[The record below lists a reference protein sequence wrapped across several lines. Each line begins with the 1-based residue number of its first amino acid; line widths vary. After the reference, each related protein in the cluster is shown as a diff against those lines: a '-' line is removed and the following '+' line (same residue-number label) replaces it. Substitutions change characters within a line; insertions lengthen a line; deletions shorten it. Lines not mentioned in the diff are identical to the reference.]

1 MLKSVF
7 IGSSV
12 YALTFVASPVYAQD
26 AASPAEEDYNGLA
39 EIIVTAQKRVEDG
52 QKAPLAV
59 TVITADTLAAA
70 HVNGATDLQ
79 RVIPNLNAQAGGGAG
94 DPGGSNTVFTIRGL
108 GASATGPQGSA
119 GVAAHFDG
127 VYRQDG
133 ISNSEFFDLERI
145 EVDPGPQGT
154 LYGRSAAAG
163 AINIIPAKPTKE
175 NEGAASVTYGNYDT
189 LITQGMINLSMSDM
203 FSVRAAFQTQKHD
216 GYYSN
221 GYDDLDSTSGRLQ
234 FLITPSEQLSIR
246 LAANFAQLRGV
257 GAGNVFTAGP
267 NLPNLVALVPR
278 AGNADPRKASV
289 SDLCLING
297 LLNTCRQSIRINKT
311 SALAEISYDFGAAVL
326 TLLPAWNKSDRQS
339 RNAGAPLPLSVYDQ
353 VPYDNEQLNFEGRL
367 SSSADSDFKWVVG
380 GNFYQNSVDTTV
392 DQFINVII
400 PAIPL
405 PTPPFPP
412 GTVVRGVA
420 ASNAFLIQDS
430 RQTSKAIFGQATYPV
445 TDTIRVTVGARYN
458 WDKSTVT
465 EILGNVTSAVYVN
478 SGFPPLVGRV
488 LQNLLPAPITTP
500 PQFGAQSIN
509 AFTYRVAVDA
519 DIGPDSIIYA
529 SVGSGYKPGGLND
542 GGPRSSTPTT
552 NPNFALAPEQFF
564 GPERVTHFELGSK
577 NRFFDNTLQVNAVVW
592 YDDYKNYQNGQTQ
605 VVNPLQ
611 FGAIG
616 FVVTN
621 AGQARIFGGELDIKW
636 QPTPNDLIGVS
647 VNYLNTKFTSYLAPA
662 YLGPNGP
669 APALDV
675 TGFRLPNAPK
685 VSGNISY
692 QHTFDL
698 GGTGKLVASAFSH
711 LTSGYYVYFAQS
723 PGTYQKSYTST
734 TLDLTWS
741 SEDEQF
747 AVSAFVSNLENEDVK
762 VFGGT
767 TAGYTQNG
775 FAAPRTYGGKI
786 SVKF

>member
-1 MLKSVF
+1 MLKTTL
-7 IGSSV
+7 IGSSIF
-12 YALTFVASPVYAQD
+12 ALTIAASPLYAQD
-26 AASPAEEDYNGLA
+26 TAPQADENNSGLA
-39 EIIVTAQKRVEDG
+39 EIVVTAQKRVEDG

-59 TVITADTLAAA
+59 TVLTADVLASA
-70 HVNGATDLQ
+70 HINGATDLQ
-79 RVIPNLNAQAGGGAG
+79 RVIPNLTAQVGGGAG
-94 DPGGSNTVFTIRGL
+94 DPGGGNTVFSIRGL
-108 GASATGPQGSA
+108 GASSTGPQGSS

-163 AINIIPAKPTKE
+163 AINIIPAKPTQE

-203 FSVRAAFQTQKHD
+203 FSLRAAFQTQKHD

-221 GYDDLDSTSGRLQ
+221 GYDDLDAISGRLQ
-234 FLITPSEQLSIR
+234 FLITPDENLSIR
-246 LAANFAQLRGV
+246 LATNFARLRGV

-297 LLNTCRQSIRINKT
+297 LLNTCQQSIRINKT
-311 SALAEISYDFGAAVL
+311 SVLAEINYDFGGAVL
-326 TLLPAWNKSDRQS
+326 TLLPAWNSAKRES

-353 VPYDNEQLNFEGRL
+353 KPFNGDQLNFEGRL
-367 SSSADSDFKWVVG
+367 SSSADSDFKWVIG
-380 GNFYQNSVDTTV
+380 GNYYRNNVDTTV
-392 DQFINVII
+392 DQFINVIV
-400 PAIPL
+400 PVIPL

-412 GTVVRGVA
+412 GTAVRGI
-420 ASNAFLIQDS
+420 ASSYAFLVQDS
-430 RQTSKAIFGQATYPV
+430 KQTSKAIFGQGTYPV

-458 WDKSTVT
+458 WDRSTVT
-465 EILGNVTSAVYVN
+465 ETLGNVSNRIFVN
-478 SGFPPLVGRV
+478 SGFPPLVGQV
-488 LQNLLPAPITTP
+488 LLNLLPTPVTTP
-500 PQFGAQSIN
+500 PLFGAQN
-509 AFTYRVAVDA
+509 FKAFTYRVAVDA
-519 DIGPDSIIYA
+519 DIGPGSLLYA
-529 SVGSGYKPGGLND
+529 SIGSGYKPGGLND
-542 GGPRSSTPTT
+542 GGPLSSTPTT

-564 GPERVTHFELGSK
+564 GPERVTHFEIGSK
-577 NRFFDNTLQVNAVVW
+577 NRFFGNTLQVNAVVF
-592 YDDYKNYQNGQTQ
+592 YDDYNNYQNGQTQ

-611 FGAIG
+611 FGALG

-621 AGQARIFGGELDIKW
+621 AGQARIFGSELDIKW
-636 QPTPNDLIGVS
+636 QPTPNDLFGVS
-647 VNYLNTKFTSYLAPA
+647 FNYLNTKFTRYLAPA

-669 APALDV
+669 IPALNV
-675 TGFRLPNAPK
+675 TGFRLPNAPEF
-685 VSGNISY
+685 SGNISY

-698 GGTGKLVASAFSH
+698 GATGNIVASAFSH
-711 LTSGYYVYFAQS
+711 LSSGYYVYFAQA
-723 PGTYQKSYTST
+723 PGTFQKSYTST
-734 TLDLTWS
+734 TLDLTWN
-741 SEDEQF
+741 SENEQF
-747 AVSAFVSNLENEDVK
+747 AVSAFVSNLENKDVK

-767 TAGYTQNG
+767 TAGYTQTG
-775 FAAPRTYGGKI
+775 FAAPRTYGGKV